1 MIYYKQLRGKE
12 VEQMKKNKKQIKIR
26 NTKSNIFFIIIGRLA
41 TYFTIYVAIEIFL
54 YKIIIYVLDNCIT
67 TI

>member
-1 MIYYKQLRGKE
+1 
-12 VEQMKKNKKQIKIR
+12 MKKNKKQIKIR